1 MLALVALATQ
11 SFVLAPGDGLSVSR
25 WTSPADELSSDG
37 LGRGL
42 AFAIDPSLC
51 EVLLPHV
58 AETRHGYWSVGCA
71 DVQNVI
77 QRAFATWAVNNPFI
91 SFYDVAPLCARL
103 AAGGP
108 ECAVAEVYLQARPP
122 DPADPERPMM
132 HVELSTAASVPRT
145 TAPGA
150 TPRPGLP
157 SEQLTITKATIS
169 ILAQPGV
176 EWYLDASICRG
187 MMASGYDVISFMYFV
202 TIVCLVV
209 GSILALLLIHRS
221 LRDDHFCSVK
231 YGPDWKRYKE
241 KVPHIF
247 FPGIF

>member
-1 MLALVALATQ
+1 
-11 SFVLAPGDGLSVSR
+11 
-25 WTSPADELSSDG
+25 
-37 LGRGL
+37 
-42 AFAIDPSLC
+42 
-51 EVLLPHV
+51 
-58 AETRHGYWSVGCA
+58 
-71 DVQNVI
+71 
-77 QRAFATWAVNNPFI
+77 
-91 SFYDVAPLCARL
+91 
-103 AAGGP
+103 
-108 ECAVAEVYLQARPP
+108 
-122 DPADPERPMM
+122 MM

-221 LRDDHFCSVK
+221 CAQGREQPRGAC
-231 YGPDWKRYKE
+231 
-241 KVPHIF
+241 VPFHCLLAF
-247 FPGIF
+247 FEQVWALVMLERCRATQQAHLQHNKNCI